1 VCGSCGSIH
10 YVNPKIVAGTIPVRD
25 GRVWLLRRAIEP
37 RLGTWTF
44 PSGFMEMGETVED
57 AAIRETLE
65 ELGMQISLGRLL
77 NAYSLPSMTTVHL
90 IYLAAALSDPV
101 GGSETLEYK
110 LFHPEEIP
118 WEELS
123 FWSTH
128 QALREWIETLR
139 A

>member
-1 VCGSCGSIH
+1 
-10 YVNPKIVAGTIPVRD
+10 
-25 GRVWLLRRAIEP
+25 
-37 RLGTWTF
+37 
-44 PSGFMEMGETVED
+44 
-57 AAIRETLE
+57 
-65 ELGMQISLGRLL
+65 
-77 NAYSLPSMTTVHL
+77 MTTVHL

-101 GGSETLEYK
+101 GGSETLEYR